1 MNEDVV
7 LVTKEKITE
16 KGLKESSA
24 KVQPKGTVMLAMYG
38 ASIGKT
44 GIMGIP
50 MATNQ
55 AIACGQVDSSIMT
68 ELFLLYYLQG
78 QKSEFVRAGS
88 GGAQPNISQG
98 IVKEWAVP
106 VPPLEVQ
113 AQVLSLIAEEK
124 SQIDSAKKLLELYE
138 GRTQTVIS
146 KLWSE

>member
-7 LVTKEKITE
+7 DKTKDKITDI
-16 KGLKESSA
+16 GLKESSA
-24 KVQPKGTVMLAMYG
+24 KVQPTGTVMLAMYG

-44 GIMGIP
+44 GIMGLP

-55 AIACGQVDSSIMT
+55 AIACGQVDSKIMN
-68 ELFLLYYLQG
+68 ELFLLYYLQS
-78 QKSEFVRAGS
+78 QKDKFVQAGT

-98 IVKEWAVP
+98 IVKDWPVP

-113 AQVLSLIAEEK
+113 NLILKSIAEEK
-124 SQIDSAKKLLELYE
+124 TQINTTKKLIETYE
-138 GRTQTVIS
+138 ARSQAVIA